1 MLLTAVLA
9 LALAVPPAPP
19 GRVADYAGLLAPAA
33 AARIDARLAE
43 HERRTG
49 SQMVVA
55 IFRSLEGEDLED
67 YSIRLAQQWR
77 IGRKGLDDGVILLI
91 FVDDRRVR
99 LEVGYGLEPVLPD
112 AEAGRIIREAIA
124 PAFRQERYAEGIEAA
139 VAAIST
145 RLAAGAAPA
154 TPPPAPGA
162 PRVPLGLLLLV
173 GATIIVVLLVAVAG
187 PAPRSRR
194 RGYTA
199 GRRGW
204 YVPPAVGGGW
214 GVGRLGRGGGF
225 GRGGGGFGG
234 GGFSGG
240 GGSFGGGGASGRW

>member
-1 MLLTAVLA
+1 MLLTVALA
-9 LALAVPPAPP
+9 FALAVPPAPP

-55 IFRSLEGEDLED
+55 IFRSLEGDDLED

-112 AEAGRIIREAIA
+112 AEAGRIIRELIA

-139 VAAIST
+139 VAAISA
-145 RLAAGAAPA
+145 RLVAGAAQPA
-154 TPPPAPGA
+154 TPPAPVA
-162 PRVPLGLLLLV
+162 PRVPLGLVLLV
-173 GATIIVVLLVAVAG
+173 GATIIVVLLVAMAG
-187 PAPRSRR
+187 PPRSRR

-214 GVGRLGRGGGF
+214 GAGRLGR
-225 GRGGGGFGG
+225 GGGFGG